1 MPQSVFI
8 QVGQCGNQI
17 GYRFWDLAIQEYQFY
32 RTCTEDINSFFKII
46 DTPKKSNC
54 DFLDSVKARAI
65 LIDMEEGVV
74 SEILNGPL
82 KCIFDRQQLVT
93 DVSGSGNNW
102 AIGNKFYGSK
112 YRSHLIDLFRKEVE
126 ECDTLQCFFLL
137 HSMGGGTGSG
147 LGTAIL
153 EYLCDEFPKIP
164 RFVFAAFPSPEDDV
178 ITSPYNTVLA
188 NSRLS
193 NFADCVFPF
202 QNKALIDVCNKALK
216 MKRLH
221 PTIIRSRTKSQS
233 KPFDEMNDI
242 IANTI
247 LNLTCSS
254 RFPGSLNVDINEI
267 VMNMTPYPRLHYL
280 LSSMSP
286 LFPLNDNCKVDQM
299 FNEVFSASHQ
309 LFHCLPTQGILLASA
324 LLCRGQVAMSDVQN
338 NIERFKGTVKFIPWN
353 KEGWK
358 IGLCNIPN
366 IAYSR
371 SMLMLSNTTSI
382 IKDLSHLKENFLKMY
397 RKKAHLHHF
406 LEVEC
411 MEQDTFKYS
420 LTDLQLL
427 IEEYSNFESVTE
439 ASEKPRLKIKL

>member
-1 MPQSVFI
+1 MVSLTTHGLPFNEIVSMRSRYK
-8 QVGQCGNQI
+8 GLRPN
-17 GYRFWDLAIQEYQFY
+17 YEK
-32 RTCTEDINSFFKII
+32 SII
-46 DTPKKSNC
+46 DPKDKAWESFCSTNSYNFGFTFKAAFGKLTSPTNLYQISTG
-54 DFLDSVKARAI
+54 DPASLFHSKISLLLDSHFPSGASPIPFV
-65 LIDMEEGVV
+65 LNDCSLSCLSPSEVDVV
-74 SEILNGPL
+74 
-82 KCIFDRQQLVT
+82 
-93 DVSGSGNNW
+93 
-102 AIGNKFYGSK
+102 
-112 YRSHLIDLFRKEVE
+112 FRKLRGGKAQDVH
-126 ECDTLQCFFLL
+126 FFNAVVFTGARP
-137 HSMGGGTGSG
+137 SGGIPFLKLVPIPSISPRSDAALYP
-147 LGTAIL
+147 LGEL
-153 EYLCDEFPKIP
+153 DSLD
-164 RFVFAAFPSPEDDV
+164 
-178 ITSPYNTVLA
+178 
-188 NSRLS
+188 
-193 NFADCVFPF
+193 
-202 QNKALIDVCNKALK
+202 
-216 MKRLH
+216 
-221 PTIIRSRTKSQS
+221 
-233 KPFDEMNDI
+233 
-242 IANTI
+242 
-247 LNLTCSS
+247 SS

-309 LFHCLPTQGILLASA
+309 LFHCSPTQGILLASA

-420 LTDLQLL
+420 LTDLQFL